1 MTEETLTIDPAIN
14 RGIKAV
20 GVGKKGSKDLT
31 AELARE
37 ILDDLKAGQVT
48 DAAKGAFFAALSIKG
63 VTPEEMALAEFF
75 PDGTLSNPR
84 LLAYTIAHDAPEF
97 VKESCAAVLEQKEL
111 TRESA
116 YQLGKFLLSDQ
127 PGDGAR
133 GLIAS
138 ALRVRYETADEY
150 EGLLLSLQDTIA
162 GPFQVPVPDGDPVI
176 QIAEPFDGVDH
187 NYMLTPCVAQAIQ
200 QLSYRVI
207 SLVGKN
213 SGPKDGINLY
223 DIVRELNLPFL
234 PGNRRLGLA
243 RKPAGG
249 WFIDQKDLAPP
260 LNRWVTLRRQTIKR
274 PFLATLEKFL
284 NPCQAR
290 ILITS
295 AFHGVYGEKMATIAE
310 RAGFPGTIVV
320 RNGIEGTIAFPLTR
334 AVKMLCSARKKDGSY
349 QREEIVFDPM
359 AFLGFEIPVEEK
371 LDRPSLTEN
380 AKLIQTF
387 LKKKE
392 TPHEQFN
399 HRVAVTCAG
408 LKQALDWV
416 EAHLGMS
423 A

>member
-1 MTEETLTIDPAIN
+1 MTEEILTTEPAIN

-20 GVGKKGSKDLT
+20 GIGKKGSRALT

-48 DAAKGAFFAALSIKG
+48 DAAMGAFFAALSIKG

-75 PDGTLSNPR
+75 PAGTLTSPSR
-84 LLAYTIAHDAPEF
+84 LAYAIAHDAPPF
-97 VKESCAAVLEQKEL
+97 VKETCAAILEQKEL
-111 TRESA
+111 DKETA
-116 YQLGKFLLSDQ
+116 YRLGQFLISGE

-133 GLIAS
+133 GLAAS
-138 ALRVRYETADEY
+138 ALRVRYETAEEY
-150 EGLLLSLQDTIA
+150 EGLLLSLQESLSRS
-162 GPFQVPVPDGDPVI
+162 FLSPVPPGEPIV
-176 QIAEPFDGVDH
+176 QLAEPFDGVDH
-187 NYMLTPCVAQAIQ
+187 NYMLTPCVAQCLQ

-207 SLVGKN
+207 SLIGKN

-223 DIVRELNLPFL
+223 DIVKELNLPFL

-243 RKPAGG
+243 RKPAAG

-260 LNRWVTLRRQTIKR
+260 LDRWVMLRRQTIKR
-274 PFLATLEKFL
+274 HFLATLEKFL

-310 RAGFPGTIVV
+310 RAGFPATIVV

-334 AVKMLCSARKKDGSY
+334 VVKILCSARGKDGNY

-380 AKLIQTF
+380 AKLIQAF

-408 LKQALDWV
+408 LKQAITWV
-416 EAHLGMS
+416 ETRLKEDG
-423 A
+423 